1 LLLDGNPHLAAAGIR
16 MAWPTALTAQTAGGV
31 RIRLW
36 LPPDLDT
43 SEVIK
48 YPLLLNL

>member
-1 LLLDGNPHLAAAGIR
+1 
-16 MAWPTALTAQTAGGV
+16 MAWPSAVHTVAGEASV
-31 RIRLW
+31 RLL

-48 YPLLLNL
+48 YPLLLQL

>member
-1 LLLDGNPHLAAAGIR
+1 MAGAALR
-16 MAWPTALTAQTAGGV
+16 MAWPTALTTQVGGLRV
-31 RIRLW
+31 RLW

-48 YPLLLNL
+48 YPLLLSL

>member
-1 LLLDGNPHLAAAGIR
+1 MAPLANKRLD
-16 MAWPTALTAQTAGGV
+16 ALTTLVGGLRV
-31 RIRLW
+31 RLW

-48 YPLLLNL
+48 YPLLLSL